1 MGGQSQL
8 IHPFLSDRRDEKVP
22 SFIVLTLYSNGL
34 SQYSSWTLRELLG
47 FVQREV
53 EMRDSSIAP
62 FDDDVHAIGTIKYRD
77 IRRMESVL
85 TAHEEPAILVR
96 RHCVLLLLD
105 PVRAVVMSDRM
116 HVLVPD
122 GADSMIGILTNILQ
136 VISFEHSNY
145 CIVACLSILFT

>member
-1 MGGQSQL
+1 MGGDSQL
-8 IHPFLSDRRDEKVP
+8 LEPFLSDRKDDKVP
-22 SFIVLTLYSNGL
+22 AFVVLTLYSNGL

-47 FVQREV
+47 FVHKEV
-53 EMRDSSIAP
+53 EMRDSSVAP

-116 HVLVPD
+116 HILVPD
-122 GADSMIGILTNILQ
+122 GADSMIGTLTNIIQ
-136 VISFEHSNY
+136 VVTYKTCSN
-145 CIVACLSILFT
+145 